1 MAAIP
6 VVLALGIPIA
16 AGDPV
21 AGSAMGAGAMLVGI
35 AWRAQGGRPPLGV
48 MSADALLMA
57 LATFAGCV
65 SGSVLWVHLIVLAV
79 VSFGG
84 GMLSGVGNRGGV
96 VGNQA
101 IIAAVVFGRFPQDAA
116 QARRPGRAGAGGRSG
131 AGAVPRRGPLAGA
144 AGRAAPRHRRRL
156 PGAGGAGGRTGAHLE
171 PAGGQGPRH
180 RPGGDERPGAVR

>member
-1 MAAIP
+1 MLRGVGTTTTLTTAVRQAGRFDRRAVSWRGGLMAAIP

-79 VSFGG
+79 LSFGA

-101 IIAAVVFGRFPQDAA
+101 IIAAVVFGRFPQDVA
-116 QARRPGRAGAGGRSG
+116 QAAG
-131 AGAVPRRGPLAGA
+131 LAG
-144 AGRAAPRHRRRL
+144 L
-156 PGAGGAGGRTGAHLE
+156 VLAGGATQVLFL
-171 PAGGQGPRH
+171 
-180 RPGGDERPGAVR
+180 AV